1 MHKIWV
7 FFLLSH
13 LIVCGQTKLVIKGS
27 DTLGSKMM
35 PKLAEA
41 FSHKNPG
48 TQFEIAA
55 EGTSTGIS
63 AIIDGTADIGMS
75 SREIK
80 GRERASAGANG
91 VRLYQTVVARDAVVV
106 IVNAQNP
113 LTKISAKDLER
124 IFTGDVTN
132 WSSIGGRSGTISAYT
147 RNTSS
152 GTYSFFQ
159 REALSNRDYGINTQK
174 LVGNEQIV
182 VEVAN
187 NPHAIGYAGLAFTQ
201 VKGIKTITVNGYLT
215 STENFKTS
223 YGLSRTLS
231 CVTNGKPTGRTKE
244 FIDFLTSADGQKII
258 SSTGFL
264 ALPISKN

>member
-1 MHKIWV
+1 MIKICV
-7 FFLLSH
+7 IFFTVCLSLH
-13 LIVCGQTKLVIKGS
+13 SQQKIIIKGS

-41 FSHKNPG
+41 FTNEFPG
-48 TQFEIAA
+48 THFEIAA

-75 SREIK
+75 SRDVK

-91 VRLYQTVVARDAVVV
+91 VRLYQTVVAMDAVVI
-106 IVNAQNP
+106 IVNARNP
-113 LTKISAKDLER
+113 LYKLSAKDLER

-132 WSSIGGRSGTISAYT
+132 WSSVGGRSGIISAYT

-159 REALSNRDYGINTQK
+159 REVLSNRDYGINTQK
-174 LVGNEQIV
+174 MVGNEQIV
-182 VEVAN
+182 IEVAN
-187 NPHAIGYAGLAFTQ
+187 NPNAIGYAGLAFTQ
-201 VKGIKTITVNGYLT
+201 IKGIKTLEIEGDLPSANYHKPTN
-215 STENFKTS
+215 
-223 YGLSRTLS
+223 GLSRTLS
-231 CVTNGKPTGRTKE
+231 CVTNGKPTGRIKD
-244 FIDFLTSADGQKII
+244 FLDFLTSAGGQKII

-264 ALPISKN
+264 SLPLARN

>member
-1 MHKIWV
+1 MIKICV
-7 FFLLSH
+7 IFFTVCLSLH
-13 LIVCGQTKLVIKGS
+13 SQQKIIIKGS

-41 FSHKNPG
+41 FTNEFPG
-48 TQFEIAA
+48 THFEIAA

-75 SREIK
+75 SRDVK

-91 VRLYQTVVARDAVVV
+91 VRLYQTVVAWDAVVV

-132 WSSIGGRSGTISAYT
+132 WSSIGGRSGIISAYT

-174 LVGNEQIV
+174 LVGNEQIA

-187 NPHAIGYAGLAFTQ
+187 NPHGIGYAGLAFTQ
-201 VKGIKTITVNGYLT
+201 VKGIKTIPVNGYLP
-215 STENFKTS
+215 STDNFKTT

-244 FIDFLTSADGQKII
+244 FIDFLTSKDGQKII

-264 ALPISKN
+264 SLPMPKD

>member
-1 MHKIWV
+1 MIKICV
-7 FFLLSH
+7 IFFTVCLSLH
-13 LIVCGQTKLVIKGS
+13 SQQKIIIKGS

-41 FSHKNPG
+41 FTNEFPG
-48 TQFEIAA
+48 THFEIAA

-75 SREIK
+75 SRDVK

-91 VRLYQTVVARDAVVV
+91 VRLYQTVVAWDAVVV

-132 WSSIGGRSGTISAYT
+132 WSSIGGRSGIISAYT

-174 LVGNEQIV
+174 LVGNEQIA

-187 NPHAIGYAGLAFTQ
+187 NPHGIGYAGLAFTQ
-201 VKGIKTITVNGYLT
+201 VKGITTIPVNGYLP
-215 STENFKTS
+215 STDNFKTT

-244 FIDFLTSADGQKII
+244 FIDFLTSKDGQKII

>member
-1 MHKIWV
+1 M
-7 FFLLSH
+7 
-13 LIVCGQTKLVIKGS
+13 
-27 DTLGSKMM
+27 
-35 PKLAEA
+35 
-41 FSHKNPG
+41 
-48 TQFEIAA
+48 
-55 EGTSTGIS
+55 
-63 AIIDGTADIGMS
+63 
-75 SREIK
+75 
-80 GRERASAGANG
+80 
-91 VRLYQTVVARDAVVV
+91 RLYQTVVAWDAVVV

-132 WSSIGGRSGTISAYT
+132 WSSIGGRSGIISAYT

-174 LVGNEQIV
+174 LVGNEQIA

-187 NPHAIGYAGLAFTQ
+187 NPHGIGYAGLAFTQ
-201 VKGIKTITVNGYLT
+201 VKGIKTIPVNGYLP
-215 STENFKTS
+215 STDNFKTT

-244 FIDFLTSADGQKII
+244 FIDFLTSKDGQKII

-264 ALPISKN
+264 SLPMPKD